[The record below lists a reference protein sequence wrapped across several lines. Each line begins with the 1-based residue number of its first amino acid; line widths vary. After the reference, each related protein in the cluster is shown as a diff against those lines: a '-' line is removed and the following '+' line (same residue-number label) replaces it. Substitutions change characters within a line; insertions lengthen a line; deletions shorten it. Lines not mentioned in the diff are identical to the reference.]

1 MLAFLNFFTLLILG
15 IAAAA
20 VIIAT
25 PINLIF
31 ELDWFDSPINLI
43 LILLWSILLSGIF
56 QICYGQFFFRAFF
69 KCFIFICFTV
79 ILKML
84 NKKKSSLSKQNK
96 KLINFLFNF
105 IYVNQKHCGIYQLL
119 QNKTYNRQNLRTK
132 NLLFGLFFIFL
143 PMWIRNVFITKK
155 FKYYGRNYAF

>member
-56 QICYGQFFFRAFF
+56 QMFYFHMFYCNF
-69 KCFIFICFTV
+69 KDVKQKEVV
-79 ILKML
+79 IIKTE
-84 NKKKSSLSKQNK
+84 
-96 KLINFLFNF
+96 
-105 IYVNQKHCGIYQLL
+105 QKT
-119 QNKTYNRQNLRTK
+119 N
-132 NLLFGLFFIFL
+132 
-143 PMWIRNVFITKK
+143 
-155 FKYYGRNYAF
+155 